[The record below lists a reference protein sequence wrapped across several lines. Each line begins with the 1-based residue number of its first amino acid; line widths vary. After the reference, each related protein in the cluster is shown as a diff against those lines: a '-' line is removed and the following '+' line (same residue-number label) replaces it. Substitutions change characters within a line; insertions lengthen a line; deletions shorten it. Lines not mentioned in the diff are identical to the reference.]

1 MFRTVEISC
10 TVESRGP
17 RASNATAWVLIS
29 RPGDAAAL
37 VKQMETENVKWKKVI
52 AAAKLEP
59 Q

>member
-1 MFRTVEISC
+1 VIKKIREAGAA
-10 TVESRGP
+10 E
-17 RASNATAWVLIS
+17 L
-29 RPGDAAAL
+29 PGDAAAL